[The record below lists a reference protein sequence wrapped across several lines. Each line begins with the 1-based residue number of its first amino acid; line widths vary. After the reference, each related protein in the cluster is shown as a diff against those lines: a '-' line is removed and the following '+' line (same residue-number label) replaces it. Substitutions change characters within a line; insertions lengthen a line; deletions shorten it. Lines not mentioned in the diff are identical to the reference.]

1 MDWISAE
8 ELRTRKIEEHKGK
21 FRIEDCYGLV
31 VWKKKK
37 RNTVLGLVNVKLS
50 KLVVVCTEEN
60 QEKHGLKE
68 RKVSKDIAK
77 DRNA

>member
-21 FRIEDCYGLV
+21 FRIEDYYGLV
-31 VWKKKK
+31 VWEKKKK
-37 RNTVLGLVNVKLS
+37 YSAWSS
-50 KLVVVCTEEN
+50 KRKTFKVSGSLHRGKPR
-60 QEKHGLKE
+60 KHGLKE

>member
-1 MDWISAE
+1 M
-8 ELRTRKIEEHKGK
+8 
-21 FRIEDCYGLV
+21 
-31 VWKKKK
+31 VWSSGKKK